1 MKNIITG
8 LTGKLNLIGHITWLK
23 LKQKSP
29 EIALASSIILSAG
42 AVGTAIWA
50 TNKVQKEGL
59 VAELNDELDKVE
71 ADPNATIADKARVWV
86 VKGGKIVA
94 VYILP
99 IGLWAASSVCSI
111 ASKEIVQK
119 RLDRTTAALVAYKE
133 AYDKLIAKNPELQKK
148 ILDDHVDELKKRE
161 DDEFYAETD
170 LRDPNVFHFNRKTAF
185 GVWEKNPEYIRSK
198 LEQIQKSAQM
208 IYDAKGY
215 IMQNELLEMC
225 GMQSEE
231 TEESLVLGL
240 LHDGNGNDK
249 VDFGFMEY
257 LYPMMEIDS
266 ELVVKD
272 LILKFNCDWVVTDK
286 NRDPSEV
293 FRRLKE

>member
-1 MKNIITG
+1 MKNFLTG
-8 LTGKLNLIGHITWLK
+8 LTGKINLIGHITWLK

-50 TNKVQKEGL
+50 TNKVQKDGL

-94 VYILP
+94 IYILP

-133 AYDKLIAKNPELQKK
+133 AYDRLIAKNPELQKK
-148 ILDDHVDELKKRE
+148 MLDEHAEVVKNIGEN
-161 DDEFYAETD
+161 DEFYDFTD
-170 LRDPNVFHFNRKTAF
+170 KDPNVFHFNRNTAF
-185 GVWEKNPEYIRSK
+185 GVWEKNPEFIRSK

-215 IMQNELLEMC
+215 IMQNEILEML

-240 LHDGNGNDK
+240 LHDGKGNDK